1 MSTLL
6 ELLVKELPVWPV
18 GATYIVQDRDGG
30 YWPSRGHPSDANIY
44 NGAWGSDFIC
54 SKIKLSETATDHKT
68 ARITK
73 GEWLEASLA
82 VVVEPVD
89 LPKLRLE
96 VLALDTDIAQHR
108 EALGALLEKRRVA
121 IQLIEREGFRILP

>member
-18 GATYIVQDRDGG
+18 GADFIVQDNGG
-30 YWPSRGHPSDANIY
+30 KCWPSRGLPSAAACTGGQWASNMSSCAF
-44 NGAWGSDFIC
+44 G
-54 SKIKLSETATDHKT
+54 LTETASDYST
-68 ARITK
+68 ARVTK
-73 GEWLEASLA
+73 VHWLEATQRA
-82 VVVEPVD
+82 YPVD